1 MSLAPGLLAAV
12 PVDLGRAQAQQA
24 AADELGRQIYREAGP
39 GLLERALRWL
49 AGRLGDVLD
58 QVAGASPGGYAGVVV
73 VVLLVVAAA
82 VAIRLRVGPLAR
94 SGADDRSLFLGRELT
109 ATAHRALADRHAR
122 EGAWAEAVRERYR
135 AIVRSLEERA
145 VLEPRPGRT
154 ADEAASEA
162 GGVLPTC
169 AAGLADGARL
179 FDEVWYG
186 GRPAGPQA
194 DQRLQAL
201 DSAVAAARPAARAPV
216 LTPVPPA

>member
-1 MSLAPGLLAAV
+1 MSLLLALLAAV
-12 PVDLGRAQAQQA
+12 PVDLGRSQAQQA
-24 AADELGRQIYREAGP
+24 AADELAKQIYREAGP
-39 GLLERALRWL
+39 SLLERALRWL

-109 ATAHRALADRHAR
+109 AAAHRALADRHAADD
-122 EGAWAEAVRERYR
+122 AWAEAVRERYR

-154 ADEAASEA
+154 AHEAANEA

-179 FDEVWYG
+179 FDDVWYG
-186 GRPAGPQA
+186 GRPAGPEA
-194 DQRLQAL
+194 DQALRDL
-201 DSAVAAARPAARAPV
+201 DSAVSSARLAVRAPV
-216 LTPVPPA
+216 TTVPPT